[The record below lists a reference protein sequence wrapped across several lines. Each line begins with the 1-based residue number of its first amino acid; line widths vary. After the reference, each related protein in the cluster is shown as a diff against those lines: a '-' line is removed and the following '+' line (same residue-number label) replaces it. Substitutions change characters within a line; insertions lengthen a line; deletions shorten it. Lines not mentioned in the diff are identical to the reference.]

1 MTNVRDHKQ
10 TKRRTIVMGDDSPLI
25 HIGDDNFET
34 EVLQSDKP
42 ALVDFWA
49 PWCGPCRAIAP
60 VLDELAAQYKGQVKV
75 AKINI
80 DDHQKTASAY
90 GVRSIPTLILFK
102 DGKAQDTIIGL
113 ASKDRLEGLLKK
125 IL

>member
-1 MTNVRDHKQ
+1 
-10 TKRRTIVMGDDSPLI
+10 MGDDSPLL

-49 PWCGPCRAIAP
+49 PWCGPCRVIAP
-60 VLDELAAQYKGQVKV
+60 VLDELAVQYKGQVKV

-113 ASKDRLEGLLKK
+113 VSKDRLENLLKK
-125 IL
+125 VLL

>member
-1 MTNVRDHKQ
+1 MSS
-10 TKRRTIVMGDDSPLI
+10 DSPLI

-34 EVLQSDKP
+34 EILRSAQP

-60 VLDELAAQYKGQVKV
+60 ALDELAVQYKDRIKV
-75 AKINI
+75 AKINV
-80 DDHQKTASAY
+80 DEHQKTASAY

-102 DGKAQDTIIGL
+102 DGKAQDTVIGL
-113 ASKDRLEGLLKK
+113 ASKDRLEGLIKK
-125 IL
+125 VL

>member
-1 MTNVRDHKQ
+1 
-10 TKRRTIVMGDDSPLI
+10 MGDDSPLI
-25 HIGDDNFET
+25 HIGDDNFDAEI
-34 EVLQSDKP
+34 LQSDRP

-60 VLDELAAQYKGQVKV
+60 VLDDLAAQYKGRVKV

-80 DDHQKTASAY
+80 DDHRKTASDY

-113 ASKDRLEGLLKK
+113 ASKDRLEDLFRKVLG
-125 IL
+125 

>member
-1 MTNVRDHKQ
+1 MS
-10 TKRRTIVMGDDSPLI
+10 DDSPLM
-25 HIGDDNFET
+25 HVSDDNFEA
-34 EVLQSDKP
+34 EILQSAQP

-60 VLDELAAQYKGQVKV
+60 ILDELAVQYRGRIKV

-80 DDHQKTASAY
+80 DDHQKTASAL

-102 DGKAQDTIIGL
+102 DGKAQDTVIGL

-125 IL
+125 VL